1 MHYILLELF
10 EININQFRGEKTMRW
25 ITTLLLLL
33 FICSSCDLDLVKETE
48 TETFTVEHDFE
59 ILYVET
65 KAGKID
71 INNSGSTDGGVDVLV
86 EKFAYGLTDFEARN
100 DLDKITIKTELD
112 GNTYKIIVE
121 SPYDDMRPDLSFN
134 GGANLTLNNV
144 NGKQVK
150 LITFAG
156 VIDCEEIPGGD
167 IKTAAG
173 LVTVEKSEGTLT
185 VEAAA
190 GEIDVK
196 EFWGDQFTLKSTAG
210 SIDINVMGSG
220 PIDGSISAT
229 AGSISLDLS
238 EDRSCKVEVSTD
250 VGDININGVDDFDED
265 NNFPGISGNASF
277 ELNDA
282 EGEIFVETTVGE
294 IDVNVK

>member
-1 MHYILLELF
+1 
-10 EININQFRGEKTMRW
+10 MRW

-33 FICSSCDLDLVKETE
+33 LFTSCDLDLVKETE
-48 TETFTVEHDFE
+48 TETFSIEDDFE

-71 INNSGSTDGGVDVLV
+71 INNSDSTDGAVDVSV
-86 EKFAYGLTDFEARN
+86 EKFAYGLTEFEARS
-100 DLDKITIKTELD
+100 DLNKITIRTELD

-121 SPYDDMRPDLSFN
+121 SPYDDIHSDLSFN

-150 LITFAG
+150 LITTAG
-156 VIDCEEIPGGD
+156 EIECEEIPGGD
-167 IKTAAG
+167 IRTTAG

-190 GEIDVK
+190 GSIDVK
-196 EFWGDQFTLKSTAG
+196 EFWGDEFSLETTAG

-220 PIDGSISAT
+220 TIDGSLNAST
-229 AGSISLDLS
+229 GSISLDLS
-238 EDRSCKVEVSTD
+238 MDRSCTVDVSTD
-250 VGDININGVDDFDED
+250 VGGIHINGVDDFDED

-294 IDVNVK
+294 IDVHVK